1 MRGGVSYE
9 FINKKEIYRKKKKNL
24 GAEQTKREHRKIKIK
39 STVGSCYK
47 LRELSAT
54 KLSVTHLV

>member
-9 FINKKEIYRKKKKNL
+9 FINKKEIYRKKKKL

-39 STVGSCYK
+39 STAGSCYK

-54 KLSVTHLV
+54 KLSVTYLV